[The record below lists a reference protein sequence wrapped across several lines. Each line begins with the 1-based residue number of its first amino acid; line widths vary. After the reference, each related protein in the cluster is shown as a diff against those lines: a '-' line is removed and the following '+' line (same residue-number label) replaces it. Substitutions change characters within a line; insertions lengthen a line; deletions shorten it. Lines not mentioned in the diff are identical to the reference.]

1 MYINSLISFF
11 SAQSLSLII
20 SIKLSPDQIG
30 VYSILL
36 TVTGVTMFIVKN
48 INKIFAP
55 AITKLYKEKNISK
68 LSSIYKQITFI
79 VNFFT
84 NAIRSFNYFVCK

>member
-1 MYINSLISFF
+1 MEKMYVNSLISFF
-11 SAQSLSLII
+11 LLSLFFLII

-55 AITKLYKEKNISK
+55 AITKLYKKNISK

-79 VNFFT
+79 VNLLQCH
-84 NAIRSFNYFVCK
+84 S